1 MAEPRPEGRTGRS
14 GRKARRG
21 MPHDGRVAKG
31 ARTRAAMVEATIAL
45 IESGNPR
52 PTGQQVAAEAGVS
65 VRLLFHH
72 FEGVQTL
79 FLDAAELQSARTR
92 SLIGIIPPHGP
103 VGLRVAAICHQRRQ
117 LFETIAPVL
126 RATLARTGNRTDP
139 LADRRALLRHQL
151 AVGLRPEILARGR
164 SAPVLLESLDVAAG
178 WQSWTSLR
186 VEAGLS
192 ATEAERVMA
201 YTVAGLLH

>member
-1 MAEPRPEGRTGRS
+1 MAI
-14 GRKARRG
+14 
-21 MPHDGRVAKG
+21 DGRVARG
-31 ARTRAAMVEATIAL
+31 ARTRYSIVEATIDL

-52 PTGQQVAAEAGVS
+52 PTSRQVAAAAGVS
-65 VRLLFHH
+65 VRLVFHH
-72 FEGVQTL
+72 FDDVEML
-79 FLDAAELQSARTR
+79 YLDAVELQSSRTR

-117 LFETIAPVL
+117 LFEAIAPVL
-126 RATLARTGNRTDP
+126 TAALARTGNRYDL

-151 AVGLRPEILARGR
+151 VVGLRPEILSRGP

-186 VEAGLS
+186 VEARRS
-192 ATEAERVMA
+192 ADEAEQVMA
-201 YTVAGLLH
+201 YTIIGLLH

>member
-1 MAEPRPEGRTGRS
+1 MAEPRPEGRSGTGAGRARS
-14 GRKARRG
+14 SVAI
-21 MPHDGRVAKG
+21 DGRVARG
-31 ARTRAAMVEATIAL
+31 ARTRYSIVEATIDL

-52 PTGQQVAAEAGVS
+52 PTSRQVAAAAGVS
-65 VRLLFHH
+65 VRLVFHH
-72 FEGVQTL
+72 FDDVEML
-79 FLDAAELQSARTR
+79 YLDAVELQSSRTR

-117 LFETIAPVL
+117 LFEAIAPVL
-126 RATLARTGNRTDP
+126 TAALARTGNRYDL

-151 AVGLRPEILARGR
+151 VVGLRPEILSRGP

-186 VEAGLS
+186 VEARRS
-192 ATEAERVMA
+192 ADEAEQVMA
-201 YTVAGLLH
+201 YTIIGLLH